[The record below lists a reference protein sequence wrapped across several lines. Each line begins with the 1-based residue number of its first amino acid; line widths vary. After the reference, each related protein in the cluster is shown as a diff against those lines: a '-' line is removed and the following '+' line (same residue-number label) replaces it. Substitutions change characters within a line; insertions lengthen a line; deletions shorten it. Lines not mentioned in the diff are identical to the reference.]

1 MSDQP
6 NHHLVWHGAVLD
18 VVVIVA
24 LTVLTAMH
32 VASLTIFLAVTG
44 PIVGARLAAARAFK
58 SGPGGGGTLGVLLG
72 LFLLLRRPFA

>member
-1 MSDQP
+1 
-6 NHHLVWHGAVLD
+6 
-18 VVVIVA
+18 
-24 LTVLTAMH
+24 MH

-58 SGPGGGGTLGVLLG
+58 GGGGTLGVLLG